1 MAGHKNELHK
11 TQLLLFCDFDVT
23 CLSNYFLRIWFLEID
38 GLRLSNRLKIIFL
51 ECVMNTTEIHY

>member
-38 GLRLSNRLKIIFL
+38 GLRLSNRLKIIFFRVCN
-51 ECVMNTTEIHY
+51 EYY